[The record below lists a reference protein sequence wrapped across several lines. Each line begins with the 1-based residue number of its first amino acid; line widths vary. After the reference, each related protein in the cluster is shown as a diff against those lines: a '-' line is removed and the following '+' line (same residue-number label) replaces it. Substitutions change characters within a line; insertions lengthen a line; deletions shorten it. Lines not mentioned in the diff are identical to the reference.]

1 MLTHRRNL
9 KSISVIY
16 YLNRSSFRAACVKYW
31 SLVMFTSN
39 PINPNITM
47 NTWQVIGLKLWESTL
62 ARCGSWKWSDDC
74 CLSLHTRQ
82 TSSQLT
88 RQPHAPALWILAE
101 NNTLSSNRNTIK
113 NVKLRE
119 AVKKRVSDGQADHM
133 SWPPPGQP
141 DHKIPVFFTAFL
153 LSLKESV
160 DLASLSPTHPLWA
173 KTPHPTLYRQ
183 IVHYPNGGS

>member
-119 AVKKRVSDGQADHM
+119 AVKKRVSDGQADRM
-133 SWPPPGQP
+133 SWPPPLV
-141 DHKIPVFFTAFL
+141 ILTIRYLFFYGFPIIF
-153 LSLKESV
+153 KGKCGFGE
-160 DLASLSPTHPLWA
+160 SLSHPPPLSQNA
-173 KTPHPTLYRQ
+173 PP
-183 IVHYPNGGS
+183 YPL

>member
-74 CLSLHTRQ
+74 CLSLRTRQ

-88 RQPHAPALWILAE
+88 RQPHASALWIPAE

-141 DHKIPVFFTAFL
+141 DHKIPVFFYGFPIIF
-153 LSLKESV
+153 KGKCGFGESP
-160 DLASLSPTHPLWA
+160 SHPPPEPEFEPKRPKCGPPYHL
-173 KTPHPTLYRQ
+173 
-183 IVHYPNGGS
+183 